1 MPAFI
6 CTACGTQY
14 PPSEA
19 PPSACLICTDERQ
32 FVPASGQ
39 SWTTLE
45 GLRNAHSNK
54 FRRLATGLTTIE
66 TTPAFGIGQRAILA
80 RTPAGNV
87 LWECLALIDDAT
99 VDLLKGL
106 GGVAAIAIS
115 HPHYYTTMVEWSRAL
130 GGVPIH
136 LHAADRQ
143 WVMRPD
149 PAVQFWEGD
158 TKPIG
163 PGLTLVRL
171 GGHFDGGTVLHWADW
186 SEGRGV
192 LLSGDILQV
201 VPSGHVSFMWSYP
214 NLIPLS
220 AAKVRRMAE
229 ILEPFAFDA
238 VYGSF
243 SGRGQIDAN
252 GKQVVAAV
260 GRALHRADQRDIV
273 GASGDWSH
281 HRCKRAGCVAAHDP
295 RTTSAPSRRSAKA
308 HRGSCACCCTR
319 ASRSRRRTQMP
330 SSIIHCRSVSTPSHK
345 PRHSASFSVA
355 SACRIGV
362 GRHDGMVMT
371 LMVQTALV
379 SLRRDAISD
388 AGAGLRADGD
398 FWISSAT
405 P

>member
-6 CTACGTQY
+6 CSACGTQY

-19 PPSACLICTDERQ
+19 PPGTCPVCIDERQ

-45 GLRNAHSNK
+45 RLRNAHSNK
-54 FRRLATGLTTIE
+54 FA
-66 TTPAFGIGQRAILA
+66 IGQRAILA
-80 RTPAGNV
+80 CTPAGNV
-87 LWECLALIDDAT
+87 LWECIALVDDAT
-99 VDLLKGL
+99 VDLLNGL
-106 GGVAAIAIS
+106 GGVKAIAIS

-149 PAVQFWEGD
+149 PAVQFWDGD

-171 GGHFDGGTVLHWADW
+171 GGHFAGGTVLHWADW
-186 SEGRGV
+186 SERRGV

-220 AAKVRRMAE
+220 AATVRRMAE

-252 GKQVVAAV
+252 GKQVVAA
-260 GRALHRADQRDIV
+260 
-273 GASGDWSH
+273 
-281 HRCKRAGCVAAHDP
+281 
-295 RTTSAPSRRSAKA
+295 
-308 HRGSCACCCTR
+308 
-319 ASRSRRRTQMP
+319 
-330 SSIIHCRSVSTPSHK
+330 
-345 PRHSASFSVA
+345 SVA
-355 SACRIGV
+355 RYIARI
-362 GRHDGMVMT
+362 
-371 LMVQTALV
+371 
-379 SLRRDAISD
+379 SE
-388 AGAGLRADGD
+388 
-398 FWISSAT
+398 

>member
-1 MPAFI
+1 MPASI

-14 PPSEA
+14 PPAEA
-19 PPSACLICTDERQ
+19 PPRTCLICTDERQ
-32 FVPASGQ
+32 FIPASGQ

-54 FRRLATGLTTIE
+54 FRHLAAGLMTIE
-66 TTPAFGIGQRAILA
+66 TTPAFGIGQRAIVA

-87 LWECLALIDDAT
+87 LWECLALVDEAT

-106 GGVAAIAIS
+106 GGVTAIAIS

-136 LHAADRQ
+136 LHLADRQ
-143 WVMRPD
+143 WVLRPD
-149 PAVQFWEGD
+149 PVVQFWDGD

-163 PGLTLVRL
+163 PGLTLIRL

-186 SEGRGV
+186 SEGRGA

-220 AAKVRRMAE
+220 AATIRRMAE

-243 SGRGQIDAN
+243 SGRGQIDTN
-252 GKQVVAAV
+252 GKQM
-260 GRALHRADQRDIV
+260 V
-273 GASGDWSH
+273 GAS
-281 HRCKRAGCVAAHDP
+281 VARYIA
-295 RTTSAPSRRSAKA
+295 
-308 HRGSCACCCTR
+308 
-319 ASRSRRRTQMP
+319 
-330 SSIIHCRSVSTPSHK
+330 
-345 PRHSASFSVA
+345 
-355 SACRIGV
+355 RISE
-362 GRHDGMVMT
+362 T
-371 LMVQTALV
+371 
-379 SLRRDAISD
+379 
-388 AGAGLRADGD
+388 
-398 FWISSAT
+398 
-405 P
+405 

>member
-14 PPSEA
+14 APSDA
-19 PPSACLICTDERQ
+19 PPGVCLICTDERQ

-45 GLRNAHSNK
+45 GLRKAHSNK

-66 TTPAFGIGQRAILA
+66 TTPAFGIGQRAIVA
-80 RTPAGNV
+80 RTPTGNV
-87 LWECLALIDDAT
+87 LWDCIALIDDAT
-99 VDLLKGL
+99 VDLLQGL
-106 GGVAAIAIS
+106 GGVTAIAIS

-143 WVMRPD
+143 WVMRAD

-163 PGLTLVRL
+163 PTLTLVRL

-186 SEGRGV
+186 SDGRGV
-192 LLSGDILQV
+192 VFSGDILQV

-220 AAKVRRMAE
+220 AAKVQRIAE
-229 ILEPFAFDA
+229 VLEPFPFDA
-238 VYGSF
+238 VYGAF

-252 GKQVVAAV
+252 GKRMVAASV
-260 GRALHRADQRDIV
+260 
-273 GASGDWSH
+273 
-281 HRCKRAGCVAAHDP
+281 
-295 RTTSAPSRRSAKA
+295 
-308 HRGSCACCCTR
+308 TR
-319 ASRSRRRTQMP
+319 YIA
-330 SSIIHCRSVSTPSHK
+330 
-345 PRHSASFSVA
+345 
-355 SACRIGV
+355 RI
-362 GRHDGMVMT
+362 T
-371 LMVQTALV
+371 
-379 SLRRDAISD
+379 
-388 AGAGLRADGD
+388 GAG
-398 FWISSAT
+398 
-405 P
+405 